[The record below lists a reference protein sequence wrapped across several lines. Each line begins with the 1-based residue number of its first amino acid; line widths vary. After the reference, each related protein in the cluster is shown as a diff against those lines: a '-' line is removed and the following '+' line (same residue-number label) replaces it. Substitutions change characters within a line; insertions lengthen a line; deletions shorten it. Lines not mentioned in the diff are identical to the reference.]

1 MHHSQLGSLQIG
13 WNLHLLFNAWKRL
26 DRTLLVTIYRPVSNI
41 PFISKVNDRVVAQLL
56 NNHLTKNGLHGNLQ
70 SAYKSFTS
78 TDAAILRIEADV
90 EKVLDEEDT

>member
-1 MHHSQLGSLQIG
+1 MKKTGQNTFS
-13 WNLHLLFNAWKRL
+13 N
-26 DRTLLVTIYRPVSNI
+26 YRPVSNI

-56 NNHLTKNGLHGNLQ
+56 NNHLTKNGLHDNLQ

-78 TDAAILRIEADV
+78 TDAAIQRIEADV